1 MADFKTPNLC
11 GASEELN
18 TALSKI
24 DDIKAEIESKL
35 NSAASEAAA
44 AFESKQAD
52 IKAGLDGLAL
62 DLPEIPS
69 VNFQSEL
76 TGLVS
81 DFDKTTI
88 EGIAAFNNKL
98 AELERDFGDALTKAG
113 KSLDS
118 LVTDAT
124 SAIAGGGDVCAVAP
138 NLELPSDGSDIVEK
152 AQGVKT
158 ALENAANEI
167 APTVT
172 NNAKVELKKQELK
185 TKAAAVKTGEVF
197 VKADPVKD
205 VEPVVVE
212 GGKTLKVT
220 TTSKSVTVESSSTT
234 STTTTGGGVTETHR
248 TGDGTGKAAVFKKRK
263 TQSDKGLVRKPVT
276 FVQRFVLKGSINEKI
291 WDDRKYK
298 VVDDIINISLF
309 REPFSIVYVT
319 AFIDKSEADLSG
331 KFVIVKD
338 KVRLRYRRSEKRK
351 RFMNIKPEF
360 TGKQLTL
367 KDDVTNLNISAATRV
382 LVKYKF
388 YSTVDPDYSG

>member
-98 AELERDFGDALTKAG
+98 AELERDFGDSLTKAG

-138 NLELPSDGSDIVEK
+138 NLELPSDGSDVVEK

-220 TTSKSVTVESSSTT
+220 TTSKSVTVEPSVNPNNPNNLSREELRNIIQ
-234 STTTTGGGVTETHR
+234 GR
-248 TGDGTGKAAVFKKRK
+248 PKKRK

-388 YSTVDPDYSG
+388 YSTIDPDYSG